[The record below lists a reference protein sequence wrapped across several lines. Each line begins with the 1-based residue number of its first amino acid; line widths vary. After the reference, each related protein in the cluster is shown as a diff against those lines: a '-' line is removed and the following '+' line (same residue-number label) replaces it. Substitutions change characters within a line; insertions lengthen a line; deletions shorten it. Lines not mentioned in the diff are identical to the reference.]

1 MPGLVAMGHSNCT
14 FVVGILVALLTFFL
28 TKRQISRIWGTVR
41 NLNVLNPHRAL
52 LVGYELLTKMI
63 VLFLALCVSASQSP
77 SPLLK
82 PTAQIAH
89 RDGNNPAFECDF

>member
-52 LVGYELLTKMI
+52 LVGLVGYRGEM
-63 VLFLALCVSASQSP
+63 
-77 SPLLK
+77 
-82 PTAQIAH
+82 
-89 RDGNNPAFECDF
+89 GYDFVTVVHA